1 MHLLQCSHADRQMKM
16 KALLRPCKDLAE
28 KFGLQAVKL
37 LSALRA
43 YVAII
48 QSQGR
53 ALQSSLFVVLGDGES

>member
-1 MHLLQCSHADRQMKM
+1 M